1 MKKTA
6 VSKELQKEMNAA
18 YDRLE
23 KKQDALAHAFSQ
35 REFESESGWFNGHYQ
50 KNEDGSF
57 SRDSYPIPVISVKGV
72 CDMEIQFDRIDVST
86 KLKREKALTYSFDKM
101 ADYPFEA
108 YGVEDYLGDYYH
120 EGQSIQE
127 LRDNILDSEEKEIG
141 FSFTFSF
148 DAEGEKI
155 LEFVTLLRRE
165 GFYY

>member
-1 MKKTA
+1 MYM

-23 KKQDALAHAFSQ
+23 KKHNALVQFFHRIFKL
-35 REFESESGWFNGHYQ
+35 ESGWFNGHYQ

-57 SRDSYPIPVISVKGV
+57 RRDSYPIPVISVNGI

-101 ADYPFEA
+101 ADYSFEA

-120 EGQSIQE
+120 EGQTIQE
-127 LRDNILDSEEKEIG
+127 LRDNILGSEEKEIG

-148 DAEGEKI
+148 DTEGEKI
-155 LEFVTLLRRE
+155 LEFVKLLRQE
-165 GFYY
+165 GFYV

>member
-1 MKKTA
+1 MCA

-23 KKQDALAHAFSQ
+23 KKRDALAHAFSQ
-35 REFESESGWFNGHYQ
+35 CGFELEAGWFNGHYQ
-50 KNEDGSF
+50 KNEDGGF

-86 KLKREKALTYSFDKM
+86 KMKREKALTYSFDKM
-101 ADYPFEA
+101 GDYSFEA

-120 EGQSIQE
+120 EGQTIQE
-127 LRDNILDSEEKEIG
+127 LRDNILGSEEKEIG

-148 DAEGEKI
+148 DTEGEKI